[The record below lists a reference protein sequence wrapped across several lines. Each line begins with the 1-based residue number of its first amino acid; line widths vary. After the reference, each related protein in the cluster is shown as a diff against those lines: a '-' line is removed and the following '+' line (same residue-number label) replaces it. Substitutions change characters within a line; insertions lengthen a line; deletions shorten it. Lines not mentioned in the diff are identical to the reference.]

1 MNPIKIQPGSVHA
14 AAIARSLRNEAMSGT
29 IRREDSAPT
38 SSTFRLQQK
47 ARCQDLTLFTV
58 RYRRPGSIELNIRVE
73 LLRDVFVWAYERSC
87 QRYMAICKAAT
98 DLANFISR

>member
-1 MNPIKIQPGSVHA
+1 LKTYSPNPLRKIAPIGKGPG
-14 AAIARSLRNEAMSGT
+14 L
-29 IRREDSAPT
+29 
-38 SSTFRLQQK
+38 
-47 ARCQDLTLFTV
+47 